1 MSTSTAFCRRTLIA
15 AAVVLTL
22 AVVSPWAH
30 ATMLAPGTSV
40 GPPLSPYADPLAA
53 TTFVAGPLIQN
64 FNVTLAGNT
73 ITGTGESWVV
83 SNYAGNPNGLA
94 DLTFVYQVSYTSGT
108 SSVLETVTLSGY
120 AKTSPLATTDVGT
133 FAQNGA
139 QIIPGTA
146 SRTVTGDVVSFSLT
160 NPGTGIPVGGVSA
173 LLIVNTNET
182 QPQYGLSTMTVQDGL
197 TANVIGY
204 APVPEP
210 ASLALMGIGV
220 SIAAGLGLRR
230 RLSR

>member
-30 ATMLAPGTSV
+30 ATMLAPGNAV
-40 GPPLSPYADPLAA
+40 GPPLSAYANPLAA
-53 TTFVAGPLIQN
+53 TVVAGPLIQN

-83 SNYAGNPNGLA
+83 TNYAGNPFGA
-94 DLTFVYQVSYTSGT
+94 TDLTFVYQVSYTSGT

-120 AKTSPLATTDVGT
+120 AKTSPLVTTDVGT

-160 NPGTGIPVGGVSA
+160 NPGTGIPVGGLSA

-182 QPQYGLSTMTVQDGL
+182 QGQYGLSTTTVQDGL
-197 TANVIGY
+197 TANLISY

>member
-1 MSTSTAFCRRTLIA
+1 MSTSTVFCRRTLIA

-30 ATMLAPGTSV
+30 ATMLAPGNTV
-40 GPPLSPYADPLAA
+40 GPPLSAYANPLVSPA
-53 TTFVAGPLIQN
+53 TTLADTGVQN
-64 FNVTLAGNT
+64 FNISLSGNN
-73 ITGTGESWVV
+73 ITGSGESWVV
-83 SNYAGNPNGLA
+83 SNYAGNPYGAA

-108 SSVLETVTLSGY
+108 SSVLETATMSGY
-120 AKTSPLATTDVGT
+120 AKTSPLVTTDVGT

-139 QIIPGTA
+139 QIISGTA
-146 SRTVTGDVVSFSLT
+146 SRTVTGDVVSFSFT
-160 NPGTGIPVGGVSA
+160 NPGTGIPVGGASA
-173 LLIVNTNET
+173 LMIVNTNET
-182 QPQYGLSTMTVQDGL
+182 QYGLSTMTVQDGL
-197 TANVIGY
+197 TANLIGY

-210 ASLALMGIGV
+210 ASLALMGIGA